1 MGKLKKSV
9 YSLSGKEEDLKDFKI
24 SMQNK
29 IGHKRMLIDF
39 ERQDE
44 EANYGKMPYFVYS
57 GAVEFPAQLAISIL
71 SELGLGS
78 DKLNFQKGTEI
89 IFDNHG
95 ESYSYVKFDEIWDF
109 IKKLNEKNFLVA
121 MLLIASSNNH
131 WVSITSIQ
139 QLIIRELK
147 EYKIE
152 IDYSKS
158 SVFIAMSFGEEM
170 LKARKSIANVVRD
183 FGYEPMFIDSK
194 EHNNQI
200 VPEIFSEIEKAEFV
214 ISDLTEQKRGVY
226 LEAGYALAL
235 KKQVILSCEKE
246 DFKNNHFDVSQIN
259 TIVWSDENDLESR
272 LRERIK
278 AMHNL
283 VKV

>member
-9 YSLSGKEEDLKDFKI
+9 YSLLNSEEDLTGFKI

-29 IGHKRMLIDF
+29 IEHKRAEIDLKYYD
-39 ERQDE
+39 DE
-44 EANYGKMPYFVYS
+44 LNYGQMPEDPYS
-57 GAVEFPAQLAISIL
+57 TEFEFPADLAISIL
-71 SELGLGS
+71 SELGFESG
-78 DKLNFQKGTEI
+78 KLNFQTGTEMLAA
-89 IFDNHG
+89 NHR
-95 ESYSYVKFDEIWDF
+95 ESYRYVEFDETWDF
-109 IKKLNEKNFLVA
+109 IKNLNEKDFLVA

-131 WVSITSIQ
+131 WDSITSIQ
-139 QLIIRELK
+139 QLIIRELN
-147 EYKIE
+147 ECNIE

-158 SVFIAMSFGEEM
+158 SVFIAMSFGDTL

-183 FGYEPMFIDSK
+183 FGYEPMFIDAK

-226 LEAGYALAL
+226 LEAGYAMAL

-259 TIVWSDENDLESR
+259 TIVWSDENDLENR

-278 AMHNL
+278 AIHNMI
-283 VKV
+283 KI